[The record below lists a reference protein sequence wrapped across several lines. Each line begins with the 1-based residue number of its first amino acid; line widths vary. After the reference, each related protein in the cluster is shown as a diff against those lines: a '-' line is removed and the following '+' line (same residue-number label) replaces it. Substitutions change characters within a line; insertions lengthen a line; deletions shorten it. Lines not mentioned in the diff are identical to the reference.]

1 MCDLAPPVGADVET
15 GVSAV
20 AGAPDWVRLRTHA
33 LSIAVSCLPRLLG
46 LFRGTRRHLITG
58 SANADRMHEA
68 LRRRR
73 GVAARTR
80 ARAERLPGLPM
91 HPRRARGARGVRL
104 ASDMNAPSPNESNV
118 ARLPM

>member
-46 LFRGTRRHLITG
+46 LCRRTRRDLITG

-68 LRRRR
+68 LRSRRT
-73 GVAARTR
+73 VPARTR
-80 ARAERLPGLPM
+80 GRAERPSGPPT
-91 HPRRARGARGVRL
+91 HTRRARGAR
-104 ASDMNAPSPNESNV
+104 SQ
-118 ARLPM
+118 ARLGHERAEPK